1 MNKQMIRYV
10 LGMVLLIEGGLLLL
24 PLAVSLI
31 YRESTWLHFLIT
43 VGLCGVLGGLMVL
56 RKPKRRSL
64 FPKDG
69 FVIAALT
76 WIVISLVGAVPFWIS
91 GQIPRY
97 IDALFETVSGFTT
110 TGSSILTRVE
120 DLNKGMLFW
129 RSFSHWVGGMGILVF
144 MLALLPAMGGSTI
157 HILRAESPGPV
168 VGKVVPKIKDS
179 SRITY
184 LIYLFLTAV
193 LIVLYLAGG
202 MPLFDSLCIAF
213 GTAGTGGF
221 GVTSASCA
229 DYSSYIQ
236 TVTTVFMLLFGVN
249 FSVYFL
255 LLQRK
260 FKSALSS
267 SELWTYLG
275 IFGLATLAISLNIY
289 GSFSS
294 FGQATRHAAFT
305 VSSLMTTTGYATVD
319 FNLWPE
325 FSRVILC
332 ILMIVGACAGSTG
345 GGFKVSR
352 VVILAKYAKN
362 ELQKLIHPRTVKV
375 VKVDGKVVSSE
386 TVHGVLVY
394 TLFYILLIA
403 VSILLVS
410 LDNQDASTT
419 LTAVLATANNIG
431 PGLNAVGPTASFA
444 ALSDLSKGVLCLDML
459 AGRLEIFPLL
469 VLLLPSTWAKK

>member
-1 MNKQMIRYV
+1 
-10 LGMVLLIEGGLLLL
+10 
-24 PLAVSLI
+24 
-31 YRESTWLHFLIT
+31 
-43 VGLCGVLGGLMVL
+43 
-56 RKPKRRSL
+56 
-64 FPKDG
+64 
-69 FVIAALT
+69 
-76 WIVISLVGAVPFWIS
+76 
-91 GQIPRY
+91 
-97 IDALFETVSGFTT
+97 
-110 TGSSILTRVE
+110 
-120 DLNKGMLFW
+120 
-129 RSFSHWVGGMGILVF
+129 MGILVF
-144 MLALLPAMGGSTI
+144 MLALLPAMGGSAI
-157 HILRAESPGPV
+157 HILRAESPGPS
-168 VGKVVPKIKDS
+168 VGKVVPKLRDS
-179 SRITY
+179 SKITY

-221 GVTSASCA
+221 GIHSSSCA
-229 DYSSYIQ
+229 EYSPYLQ
-236 TVTTVFMLLFGVN
+236 TATTVFMILFGVN
-249 FSVYFL
+249 FTVYYL

-260 FKSALSS
+260 WKSALSS

-275 IFGLATLAISLNIY
+275 IFAVATLAISINIY
-289 GSFSS
+289 KSTPSYGY
-294 FGQATRHAAFT
+294 ALHHAAF
-305 VSSLMTTTGYATVD
+305 SAASIMTTTGYATEN

-352 VVILAKYAKN
+352 VMILAKYAKN
-362 ELQKLIHPRTVKV
+362 ELQKLVHPRTVKV

-386 TVHGVLVY
+386 TVHGVLMY
-394 TLFYILLIA
+394 TVFYILLIA
-403 VSILLVS
+403 ISVLVVS

-431 PGLNAVGPTASFA
+431 PGLNAVGPIASFA